1 MKKTIILISSIIILS
16 LLNSCSSIY
25 ERKERSFINNTYNKV
40 DISLVSFSC
49 DIVKSEDDTTKV
61 TYFESDITKFK
72 IIIDND
78 TLSIV
83 EKRYNIFDKGAIE
96 NIKVFIPKSFA
107 IDNFNINSSS
117 GSITMNIENEINNL
131 KIKQT
136 SGGAY
141 LNNLKINDLNIENNS
156 GNVSLNNIET
166 NSISINT
173 TSSSILLK
181 EVKANSLLIKGVSSA
196 VKTTKSIIHNNID
209 IETYSGNIE
218 LYLNENIEGFKLKA
232 SSNSTIKNEFNDFNY
247 KNESLDINLKSI
259 SGLINVLK
267 EV

>member
-1 MKKTIILISSIIILS
+1 MKKTIILISNIIILA

-72 IIIDND
+72 INIDNN

-96 NIKVFIPKSFA
+96 NIKVFIPKSFE

-136 SGGAY
+136 SGGTY
-141 LNNLKINDLNIENNS
+141 LNNLKLNDLNIKNNS

-173 TSSSILLK
+173 TSSSVLLK
-181 EVKANSLLIKGVSSA
+181 EVKANSLLIKGVSSV
-196 VKTTKSIIHNNID
+196 VKILSSIINNTID
-209 IETYSGNIE
+209 IETNSGNID
-218 LYLNENIEGFKLKA
+218 LYLNENIAGFKLKA
-232 SSNSTIKNEFNDFNY
+232 SSNSTIKNEFNDYNY

>member
-1 MKKTIILISSIIILS
+1 
-16 LLNSCSSIY
+16 
-25 ERKERSFINNTYNKV
+25 
-40 DISLVSFSC
+40 
-49 DIVKSEDDTTKV
+49 
-61 TYFESDITKFK
+61 
-72 IIIDND
+72 
-78 TLSIV
+78 
-83 EKRYNIFDKGAIE
+83 
-96 NIKVFIPKSFA
+96 
-107 IDNFNINSSS
+107 
-117 GSITMNIENEINNL
+117 MNIENEINNL

-141 LNNLKINDLNIENNS
+141 LNNLKINDLNIKNNS

-218 LYLNENIEGFKLKA
+218 LYLNENIEGFKLKT

>member
-1 MKKTIILISSIIILS
+1 MKETIILISSIIILI

-40 DISLVSFSC
+40 DISLVPFSC
-49 DIVKSEDDTTKV
+49 DIVKSEDDKTNV
-61 TYFESDITKFK
+61 TYFESDMTKFK
-72 IIIDND
+72 INIDNN

-83 EKRYNIFDKGAIE
+83 EKRYSIFDKGAIE
-96 NIKVFIPKSFA
+96 NIKLFIPKSFT
-107 IDNFNINSSS
+107 IDIFHIDSFS
-117 GSITMNIENEINNL
+117 GSITMSIENEINNL

-141 LNNLKINDLNIENNS
+141 LNNLKINDLDIENSS
-156 GNVSLNNIET
+156 GNVSLNNIAT
-166 NSISINT
+166 NALKINT
-173 TSSSILLK
+173 TSSIILIN
-181 EVKANSLLIKGVSSA
+181 EVKVDSLLIKGVSSA

-247 KNESLDINLKSI
+247 KNESLDINLKST

>member
-1 MKKTIILISSIIILS
+1 MKKIIILISSIIILA

-25 ERKERSFINNTYNKV
+25 ERKERNFINNAYNKV

-49 DIVKSEDDTTKV
+49 DIVKSEDDKTKV
-61 TYFESDITKFK
+61 TYFESDMTKFK
-72 IIIDND
+72 INIVNN

-83 EKRYNIFDKGAIE
+83 EKRYNIFNKGAIE
-96 NIKVFIPKSFA
+96 NIKVFIPKSFT
-107 IDNFNINSSS
+107 IDIFHIDSFS
-117 GSITMNIENEINNL
+117 GSITMSIENEINSL
-131 KIKQT
+131 KIKQA

-141 LNNLKINDLNIENNS
+141 LNNLKINDLDIENSS
-156 GNVSLNNIET
+156 GNVSLNNIAT
-166 NSISINT
+166 NALKINT
-173 TSSSILLK
+173 TSSIILIN
-181 EVKANSLLIKGVSSA
+181 EVKVDSLLIKGVSSA

-218 LYLNENIEGFKLKA
+218 LYLNKNIEGFKLKA
-232 SSNSTIKNEFNDFNY
+232 SSNSTIKNEFNDYNY
-247 KNESLDINLKSI
+247 KNESLDINLKST